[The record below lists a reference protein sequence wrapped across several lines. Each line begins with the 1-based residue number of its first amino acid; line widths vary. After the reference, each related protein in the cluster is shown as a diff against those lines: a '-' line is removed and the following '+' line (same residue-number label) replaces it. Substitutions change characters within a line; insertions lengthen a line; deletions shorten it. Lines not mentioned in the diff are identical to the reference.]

1 MEIKALEPITKLTVD
16 DVKKLAIHS
25 TYSGLR
31 RACAVKPSQMVP
43 ASEEVPTL
51 WYVLDYDPMDPDNL
65 ERQEWRAHALSAE
78 ISRFLLMKSVEGEE
92 SGSDDIQIEG

>member
-1 MEIKALEPITKLTVD
+1 MEIKKLEPITKLTVD

-25 TYSGLR
+25 TFSGIR

-51 WYVLDYDPMDPDNL
+51 WYVLEVDPMDPENVDK
-65 ERQEWRAHALSAE
+65 QEWRAHALSAE
-78 ISRFLLMKSVEGEE
+78 VSRFLLMKSVEGEE
-92 SGSDDIQIEG
+92 SESDVQVEE